1 MQFDNTYARLPQGF
15 YARLQ
20 PERSPDP
27 HLLAWNEELAEELG
41 LQEFADDPARLAQ
54 LFCGNDLLPGSE
66 PIALAYAGHQF
77 GNFVPQLGDGR
88 ALLLGELLSS
98 AGRRLDVQLKGSGQT
113 PFSRRGDGRAALGPV
128 IREYLVSEAMHRM
141 GVPTTRALAA
151 VSTGGFVLR
160 DGRLPGGVLTRVASS
175 HIRVGTFEFFAAR
188 RDKEALQTLAD
199 YAIARHY
206 PEVLDEPQPL
216 VAFFAKVLE
225 AQASLVAHWMGLGF
239 IHGVMNT
246 DNTSISGETIDYGPC
261 AFMDE
266 FDYHKVF
273 SSIDQFGRYAY
284 GNQGQMA
291 HWNLA
296 RLAETLMLLDDSR
309 SLFEEQLARFQP
321 LFEAQFIQRMAR
333 KLGLQDLQEG
343 DDQLITRWLQQMQE
357 QELDFTLSFRH
368 LADRVDA
375 DDTADFGDFET
386 EWRRRLQ
393 AQKLSVSE
401 VKEAMNQVNPL
412 FIPRN
417 HQIERAID
425 AAIEGDMSIFNEL
438 RQVLAKPFGA
448 QPELRVYAE
457 PPRPAERVI
466 ETFCG
471 T

>member
-1 MQFDNTYARLPQGF
+1 MQFDNTYARLPEGF

-20 PERSPDP
+20 PEPSSDP
-27 HLLAWNEELAEELG
+27 HLLAWNEELAQELG
-41 LQEFADDPARLAQ
+41 LQEFADDPARLAR
-54 LFCGNDLLPGSE
+54 LFGGNELLPGSE

-98 AGRRLDVQLKGSGQT
+98 AGKRLDVQLKGSGQT

-151 VSTGGFVLR
+151 VSTGEFVLR

-188 RDKEALQTLAD
+188 RDKEALQTLVD

-216 VAFFAKVLE
+216 VAFFAQVLE
-225 AQASLVAHWMGLGF
+225 AQASLVAQWMGLGF

-266 FDYHKVF
+266 FDYRKVF

-284 GNQGQMA
+284 GKQGQMA

-296 RLAETLMLLDDSR
+296 RLAETLMLLDDSN

-321 LFEAQFIQRMAR
+321 LFEAQFIKRMAR
-333 KLGLQDLQEG
+333 KL
-343 DDQLITRWLQQMQE
+343 
-357 QELDFTLSFRH
+357 
-368 LADRVDA
+368 
-375 DDTADFGDFET
+375 
-386 EWRRRLQ
+386 
-393 AQKLSVSE
+393 SVKS
-401 VKEAMNQVNPL
+401 N
-412 FIPRN
+412 
-417 HQIERAID
+417 
-425 AAIEGDMSIFNEL
+425 S
-438 RQVLAKPFGA
+438 
-448 QPELRVYAE
+448 
-457 PPRPAERVI
+457 
-466 ETFCG
+466 
-471 T
+471 

>member
-1 MQFDNTYARLPQGF
+1 
-15 YARLQ
+15 
-20 PERSPDP
+20 
-27 HLLAWNEELAEELG
+27 
-41 LQEFADDPARLAQ
+41 
-54 LFCGNDLLPGSE
+54 
-66 PIALAYAGHQF
+66 
-77 GNFVPQLGDGR
+77 
-88 ALLLGELLSS
+88 
-98 AGRRLDVQLKGSGQT
+98 
-113 PFSRRGDGRAALGPV
+113 
-128 IREYLVSEAMHRM
+128 
-141 GVPTTRALAA
+141 
-151 VSTGGFVLR
+151 
-160 DGRLPGGVLTRVASS
+160 
-175 HIRVGTFEFFAAR
+175 
-188 RDKEALQTLAD
+188 
-199 YAIARHY
+199 
-206 PEVLDEPQPL
+206 
-216 VAFFAKVLE
+216 
-225 AQASLVAHWMGLGF
+225 
-239 IHGVMNT
+239 
-246 DNTSISGETIDYGPC
+246 
-261 AFMDE
+261 MDE

-321 LFEAQFIQRMAR
+321 LFEAQFIKRMAR

-375 DDTADFGDFET
+375 DDTAGFGDFET
-386 EWRRRLQ
+386 EWRQRLQ
-393 AQKLSVSE
+393 AQKLSASE

-425 AAIEGDMSIFNEL
+425 AAIEGDMSVFNEL
-438 RQVLAKPFGA
+438 RQVLEKPFGA
-448 QPELRVYAE
+448 QPDLGVYAE